1 MVKLERINLHKE
13 GLTKFFSPNEV
24 LILELLWD
32 NGEMT
37 SAEITEELED
47 LSHAV
52 AAGTL
57 DRLVKSGF
65 VERRLDKGGPRVR
78 YIYTSVGG
86 RDDVGLKISERV
98 IDSLFETFGDATLNA
113 LGKVRKENEVR

>member
-24 LILELLWD
+24 LILELLWESD
-32 NGEMT
+32 DMT
-37 SAEITEELED
+37 SALISEELED

-52 AAGTL
+52 VAGTL